1 MLNCKQWK
9 VIFFHKKLSPQ
20 KLIWNAK
27 KYLFVPWIISI
38 LSKEAEKDFSWL
50 LRINFQKWL
59 RNMCLVAL
67 FSRQHKILNSTIV
80 LFLQKVQNSSA
91 KMTKGQNP
99 AEKLHCKKIMILVKY
114 ILVLACLFLLANEGN
129 YQIPQSIQVI
139 NHGAKSKWRKNVYI
153 FVSGFQG
160 GDTQK

>member
-59 RNMCLVAL
+59 RNMWLVAV
-67 FSRQHKILNSTIV
+67 FSSRRKILSSAIV
-80 LFLQKVQNSSA
+80 LFHQKVHISSA
-91 KMTKGQNP
+91 KLTKGQNP
-99 AEKLHCKKIMILVKY
+99 EKLHCKNIMILVNY

-129 YQIPQSIQVI
+129 SQIPQSIQVI
-139 NHGAKSKWRKNVYI
+139 NHGAKSKWRKNIYI

-160 GDTQK
+160 GDIQK